1 MGNLRVLA
9 VILLALAALACGGE
23 ESEDGPAGNATAPP
37 SFLPLAETAF
47 SVEWG
52 VPGVPAAVPAG
63 SNFAVGVRVK
73 NTGDQAWMDPW
84 NSDPARYAAGAVR
97 LGYRWWKAGDSS
109 KPYSDYAA
117 ERGELLRSV
126 MPGHATVIA
135 MEVTAP
141 PDPGDYRLQFD
152 LVQEL
157 VSWFEPHGA
166 AKLFVP
172 VKVGPQVATAGAAGT
187 GATAR

>member
-1 MGNLRVLA
+1 MGNRRVLA
-9 VILLALAALACGGE
+9 VIPLALAALACGGE
-23 ESEDGPAGNATAPP
+23 DGPAGNATPPP
-37 SFLPLAETAF
+37 SMVPLADTAF

-63 SNFAVGVRVK
+63 SSFAVGVRVK
-73 NTGDQAWMDPW
+73 NTGDQAWMDPR
-84 NSDPARYAAGAVR
+84 NSDAARYAAGAVR

-109 KPYSDYAA
+109 KPYSDYTA
-117 ERGELLRSV
+117 ERGDLLGPVR
-126 MPGHATVIA
+126 PGHATVIA

-141 PDPGDYRLQFD
+141 PDPGAYRLQLD

-172 VKVGPQVATAGAAGT
+172 VKVGPQAATARAAGT
-187 GATAR
+187 GTTAR